1 MQIKIIATP
10 SGEAPLWVRQAWIGL
25 ELPLLIPGLHIVPV
39 MGVITG
45 QSALHRLGY
54 RLGLLRSEVMTGYFV
69 NSSIAISLLLEQ
81 NESAAIW
88 WETHLPQYLDSGQN
102 FVFDARACE
111 IQAANT

>member
-25 ELPLLIPGLHIVPV
+25 ELPLQRPGLHDVQGL
-39 MGVITG
+39 GVFAAR
-45 QSALHRLGY
+45 SALRRLGY
-54 RLGLLRSEVMTGYFV
+54 RLGLLRPVAMKGYIV
-69 NSSIAISLLLEQ
+69 NSSIAISLLLEH

-88 WETHLPQYLDSGQN
+88 WKTHLPQYLDIGQN
-102 FVFDARACE
+102 FVFDAPACE